1 MRGRHHDLRRIPVR
15 EPNDQASADR
25 KASQAWTVWSALTFG
40 AKRLLLLITKLARP
54 RLSESSEGVT
64 KSPLQSSSRRCC
76 LLYLRRKQRRLGL
89 AQLRGASCGQDRVR
103 QAAGLQPRRRLR
115 PALQARVGLDHHPD
129 TQPPMCLRLHHGATH
144 SPTSMLARRTDTRR
158 DRHRHGH
165 PTGLLS

>member
-15 EPNDQASADR
+15 EPNDHRKLAS
-25 KASQAWTVWSALTFG
+25 WTRLSALTFG

-76 LLYLRRKQRRLGL
+76 LLYLRRKQRLGL
-89 AQLRGASCGQDRVR
+89 AQLRDASCGQDRLR

-129 TQPPMCLRLHHGATH
+129 TQPPVRLRLHHGATH
-144 SPTSMLARRTDTRR
+144 SPTSMLAWRTDTRR